1 MQMMYEIKG
10 LTKCAKTRGL
20 HFHITSASPF
30 SLRTHSHGKIWHL
43 LPACREFNF
52 QILPN
57 TKEPAKANVPCTE
70 MLGRWKDRGRP
81 PPAWGQ
87 RLMRAPRRSG
97 AARGRGTR
105 AALKMAAASP
115 LPGRGLLG
123 PRTGCPPCP
132 SRSARAG
139 PTSPGSVHLPAEAE
153 VQPNPLVGT
162 FLKRPRRSSPLTFI

>member
-81 PPAWGQ
+81 PPAA
-87 RLMRAPRRSG
+87 RLGSETDAGPSEVWRGKRPRNPSCTKNGCSITAAGKG
-97 AARGRGTR
+97 AARAKDRLPSLPKPLR
-105 AALKMAAASP
+105 ARRAHVA
-115 LPGRGLLG
+115 RE
-123 PRTGCPPCP
+123 RPPS
-132 SRSARAG
+132 SRSWGSAK
-139 PTSPGSVHLPAEAE
+139 SPSWDISQTAKA
-153 VQPNPLVGT
+153 
-162 FLKRPRRSSPLTFI
+162 